1 MNCLGP
7 NQRLN
12 IKRTQQLSKIFAI
25 MTGIKIKSIGPRML
39 QNQDIPCLQFFQ
51 ELINSRSSE
60 KFKLSLEH
68 IVAENLHQDQKL

>member
-1 MNCLGP
+1 MMNCLGP

-25 MTGIKIKSIGPRML
+25 MTGIKIKSIGSRML
-39 QNQDIPCLQFFQ
+39 QDIPCLQFFQ